1 MQKEKLNETKFKT
14 IGSSLCRWESLDDKE
29 KVSLIKLQAQTLFK
43 SFNKMT
49 LSNKKFVEAGI
60 LIRKGKGGGKATTMN
75 AKNQLATEWYLKDLE
90 TLKSM
95 VKSL

>member
-1 MQKEKLNETKFKT
+1 MEDIKRKQFKT
-14 IGSSLCRWESLDDKE
+14 ISGTMCRWESLDDRE
-29 KVSLIKLQAQTLFK
+29 KVKLIKLQAQKLFK

-49 LSNKKFVEAGI
+49 LSNERMYEAGI
-60 LIRKGKGGGKATTMN
+60 LINKGIRGGSASRKRAIN
-75 AKNQLATEWYLKDLE
+75 ELATDWYLKDLE

>member
-1 MQKEKLNETKFKT
+1 MEDIKRTQFKT
-14 IGSSLCRWESLDDKE
+14 INGMNCRWESLDDRE
-29 KVSLIKLQAQTLFK
+29 KVNLIKLQAQKLFK

-49 LSNKKFVEAGI
+49 LSNQKFIEAGI
-60 LIRKGKGGGKATTMN
+60 LMRKGKGGGRATTMN

>member
-1 MQKEKLNETKFKT
+1 MNDISRTQFKT
-14 IGSSLCRWESLDDKE
+14 INGCMCRWESLDDRE
-29 KVSLIKLQAQTLFK
+29 KIKLIKLQAQKLFK

-49 LSNKKFVEAGI
+49 LSNEKFIEAGI
-60 LIRKGKGGGKATTMN
+60 LMRKGKGGGRATTMN

-95 VKSL
+95 VKSI

>member
-1 MQKEKLNETKFKT
+1 MKDISREQFKT
-14 IGSSLCRWESLDDKE
+14 INGMNCRWESLDDRE
-29 KVSLIKLQAQTLFK
+29 KVNLIKLQAQKLFK

-49 LSNKKFVEAGI
+49 LSNQKFIEAGI
-60 LIRKGKGGGKATTMN
+60 LMRKGKGGGRATTMN